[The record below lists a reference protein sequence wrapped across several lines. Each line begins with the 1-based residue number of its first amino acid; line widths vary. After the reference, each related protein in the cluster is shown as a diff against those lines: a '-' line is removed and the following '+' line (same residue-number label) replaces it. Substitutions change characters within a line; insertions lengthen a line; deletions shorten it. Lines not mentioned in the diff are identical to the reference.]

1 MPNLPAATPN
11 PDWNRR
17 RQAASRYRPNRVRL
31 LVIAASPP
39 ADTTRWF
46 YFEDDTPADDLFE
59 EVVRVMFEEER
70 GTQRKEP
77 FLRELR
83 RRGVFMMD
91 LKPDAPRHGEPL
103 APYVAPLLLNI
114 GPLAPEA
121 IVLIEGDVYDAAY
134 REMKK
139 AGLPVVDVRVPSPS
153 SGHEIEF
160 RRQFRVALIRGGL
173 EKLIRPLPA
182 GKRDA

>member
-1 MPNLPAATPN
+1 MPNLPAAPPN

-17 RQAASRYRPNRVRL
+17 RQAAAKYRPNRVRL
-31 LVIAASPP
+31 LVIVGSPP
-39 ADTTRWF
+39 ADTARYF
-46 YFEDDTPADDLFE
+46 YFEDDTHSDDLFAGVA
-59 EVVRVMFEEER
+59 EVLFEEPPAP
-70 GTQRKEP
+70 RKEP

-83 RRGVFMMD
+83 RRGVFVID
-91 LKPDAPRHGEPL
+91 LKPDAPRSSEPL

-121 IVLIEGDVYDAAY
+121 IVLVEGEVYDAAY
-134 REMKK
+134 RELKK
-139 AGLPVVDVRVPSPS
+139 AGLPVVDVRVPFPS
-153 SGHEIEF
+153 NGNEVEF